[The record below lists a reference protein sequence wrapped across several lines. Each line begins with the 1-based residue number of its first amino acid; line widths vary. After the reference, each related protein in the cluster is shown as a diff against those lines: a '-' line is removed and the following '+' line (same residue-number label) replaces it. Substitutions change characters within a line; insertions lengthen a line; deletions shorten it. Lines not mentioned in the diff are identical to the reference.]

1 MTNLPVRGVC
11 NSDTTRSLDQSA
23 GLMGEAELL
32 RHEVRNMLTPA
43 LLSADMLLRNADPV
57 VARQAEIVIKAIT
70 RVVDRVG

>member
-1 MTNLPVRGVC
+1 MRDPSAFGLPGV
-11 NSDTTRSLDQSA
+11 DAAQWQERL
-23 GLMGEAELL
+23 AELTAEAAL
-32 RHEVRNMLTPA
+32 LQHDLRNMLTPA

>member
-1 MTNLPVRGVC
+1 MTNFPVRGVC
-11 NSDTTRSLDQSA
+11 NSDTTRSSDRSA

-32 RHEVRNMLTPA
+32 QHEVRNMLTPA

-70 RVVDRVG
+70 RVVDRLG